1 MKSWTDA
8 KKAKWRNSDS
18 RQIKAE
24 IELGHY
30 TWVPPPPEPDEPDVP
45 DEPETPEQPTEP
57 DEHTHTYIL
66 YSVLSEENKNMSV
79 EYKCECGDERTE
91 YVKVEFA
98 GEDGSGIV
106 LVPDENGVID
116 FSDLEGKYMLI
127 ATDDTGE
134 ELMIYEINLAPN
146 TPDEPAEPEQPDEPE
161 TPDHPGDKEQENGE
175 QEEKKTS
182 AAAVLLPIL
191 FVLGI
196 GGVVTFIIIKKKKS
210 NNKSENKKE
219 NQ

>member
-1 MKSWTDA
+1 
-8 KKAKWRNSDS
+8 
-18 RQIKAE
+18 
-24 IELGHY
+24 
-30 TWVPPPPEPDEPDVP
+30 
-45 DEPETPEQPTEP
+45 
-57 DEHTHTYIL
+57 
-66 YSVLSEENKNMSV
+66 MSV

-146 TPDEPAEPEQPDEPE
+146 TPDEPAEPEQPDEPVTPDEPTNPDEPE
-161 TPDHPGDKEQENGE
+161 TPDHTGDKEQENGE